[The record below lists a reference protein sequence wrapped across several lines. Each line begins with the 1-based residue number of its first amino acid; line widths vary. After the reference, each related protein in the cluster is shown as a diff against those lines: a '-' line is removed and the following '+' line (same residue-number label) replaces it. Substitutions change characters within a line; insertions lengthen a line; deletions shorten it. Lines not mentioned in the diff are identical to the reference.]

1 MHGLYCQGGFL
12 IGHHVRLSV
21 VYKQSTTFSLWIWLN
36 FQNMV
41 LGEIVDHNFWQS
53 LATSMAATVIRF
65 GQVNCTFMII
75 AVKWRVSTICIANC
89 VTCWNNT
96 FVSFFLSLSEAE
108 FILKPVIL
116 RVQLI
121 CNPLALFFS
130 LRCTCNGHEHTCI
143 Q

>member
-1 MHGLYCQGGFL
+1 M

-21 VYKQSTTFSLWIWLN
+21 VYIQSTTFSLWIWLN

-89 VTCWNNT
+89 VTC
-96 FVSFFLSLSEAE
+96 
-108 FILKPVIL
+108 
-116 RVQLI
+116 
-121 CNPLALFFS
+121 
-130 LRCTCNGHEHTCI
+130 
-143 Q
+143 